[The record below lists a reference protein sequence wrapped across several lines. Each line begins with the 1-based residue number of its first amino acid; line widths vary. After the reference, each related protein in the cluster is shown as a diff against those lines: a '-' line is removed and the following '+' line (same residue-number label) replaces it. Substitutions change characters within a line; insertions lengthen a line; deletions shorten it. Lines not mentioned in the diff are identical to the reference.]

1 MLTVVP
7 EKMKWNTLICQLCF
21 FYLSNKA
28 TGLLKRN
35 YIKISCFT
43 SFGILTMYDSNVSLG
58 LIIIHWLCNSRAS
71 MLNRATSTLT
81 ILLENDK
88 WIKSKLEM
96 RSHLMQKNSF
106 RKISQTIT
114 SISLKSKLHRQS
126 NYIS

>member
-1 MLTVVP
+1 
-7 EKMKWNTLICQLCF
+7 
-21 FYLSNKA
+21 
-28 TGLLKRN
+28 
-35 YIKISCFT
+35 
-43 SFGILTMYDSNVSLG
+43 
-58 LIIIHWLCNSRAS
+58 